1 MPLFTVQI
9 INSVDAVTQQKVFRQ
24 GRDATGIFI
33 LKILLAVA
41 QILGRGRQVLL
52 CKSSGSPGSNLIPK
66 TTVGN
71 V

>member
-41 QILGRGRQVLL
+41 QILGRGRQVL